1 MGKVDYISQVVIGV
15 AIVYTAFHI
24 VKRIRFVNA
33 NAPLPLN

>member
-15 AIVYTAFHI
+15 AIVYTTFYI
-24 VKRIRFVNA
+24 MNRVGFINT